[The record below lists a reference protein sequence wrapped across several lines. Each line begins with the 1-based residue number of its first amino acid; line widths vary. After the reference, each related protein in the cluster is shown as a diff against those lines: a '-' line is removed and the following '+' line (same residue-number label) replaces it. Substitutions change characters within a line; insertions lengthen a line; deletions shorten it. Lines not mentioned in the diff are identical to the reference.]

1 MLGLSKKVIVDK
13 DMTELN
19 GYLREEHLKQRKHV
33 YFRVKAQEEEPVPGG
48 SSCEAEPEEGWCS
61 LGGGPRGKGLQGCGQ
76 GQSEEQRDEA
86 V

>member
-48 SSCEAEPEEGWCS
+48 GSAGSP
-61 LGGGPRGKGLQGCGQ
+61 GGRAG
-76 GQSEEQRDEA
+76 DW
-86 V
+86 

>member
-48 SSCEAEPEEGWCS
+48 SSGEAEPEEGWCS
-61 LGGGPRGKGLQGCGQ
+61 LGGGPRGKGLQGCCQ